1 MCAVPRT
8 CVVATTCKDRHA
20 ALYLAKRF
28 HVIQIIIHHAVTALE
43 LGPVGELSPFET
55 RCWTPPSCGS
65 WGAPGSG
72 RYSPSASYSVQ
83 ARLLGVHGVKGA
95 AAESDRIGKPDQGLS
110 ARVLLHPAH
119 ATHSRSPDAGP
130 PAPAHPAH
138 KRLCIAE
145 SRSSHGLRAVPCLGG
160 ASRVPR
166 RPRRRRLLR

>member
-20 ALYLAKRF
+20 ASHLAKHF
-28 HVIQIIIHHAVTALE
+28 HGIQIIIHHAVIALE

-55 RCWTPPSCGS
+55 RCWTPPSCES

-72 RYSPSASYSVQ
+72 RYSPSALFFVQ
-83 ARLLGVHGVKGA
+83 VLFGWVGDAKGA
-95 AAESDRIGKPDQGLS
+95 AAESDRIGKPDQVLS